1 MASFYRRSSTDGVLL
16 LTMKPLSFYYKF
28 LCKPGGGEVQEQKTC
43 TTVTPYKFREKFS
56 S

>member
-28 LCKPGGGEVQEQKTC
+28 LCKPGGGGGAGAENLHNC
-43 TTVTPYKFREKFS
+43 HS
-56 S
+56 L